1 MSKIIKVDATEELL
15 KIYFFKLYSR
25 KGEIEL
31 NFDEET
37 IHTIIVSNTIKTIKS
52 ADLFKC
58 CSIEYR
64 WGDEPI
70 EIPNSFY
77 YFEKEEILD
86 NSIQNHPF
94 LYTNIKTI
102 NNTSLVEAEINL
114 QHSGSDI
121 YDDNN
126 NFLELTICPNLY
138 DNGIVNIKYLA
149 QNIFSVFYYD
159 ENNGERYELFLFK
172 ENRFHCFHSYKDLV
186 LDNKNTILQLLSL
199 ENCPPLLAEASESLR
214 ADKEVVLAAVS
225 QNGEELEFASKELQS
240 DREVI
245 LTAVKNSSIFG
256 SAFEYASEELKSDR
270 EFILEA
276 VKRDGRALKYAS
288 EELRSDREI
297 VLEAI
302 KFDLYTLA
310 YASKKLMSD
319 RSFILE
325 AVKNDGWALKYA
337 SEELRSDREIIF
349 EAVKSKGRALEHA
362 SEGLKSDRE
371 IVLEAVKSYG
381 RALQYASE
389 ELRSDREIVL
399 EAIKIDGSAFQ
410 YCTESLKKDEEFI
423 CEAYKLNLNIMKY
436 MDTTTINENKRLQ
449 ELENDYKSR
458 EDEHENEDD
467 FPF

>member
-37 IHTIIVSNTIKTIKS
+37 IHSLIVSNSIDTIKS

-70 EIPNSFY
+70 EMPNSFY
-77 YFEKEEILD
+77 YFKKEEILD

-94 LYTNIKTI
+94 LYTNIKKI
-102 NNTSLVEAEINL
+102 NNSLLVEAEINL
-114 QHSGSDI
+114 QGSGSDI
-121 YDDNN
+121 YDENN
-126 NFLELTICPNLY
+126 NFLELTIRPNLY
-138 DNGIVNIKYLA
+138 DDGFVNIEHLA
-149 QNIFSVFYYD
+149 QNIFSVYYWD
-159 ENNGERYELFLFK
+159 ENNGDDYDLFLFK
-172 ENRFHCFHSYKDLV
+172 DNRFHSIDPFGGLV
-186 LDNKNTILQLLSL
+186 IDNKETILQLLSI
-199 ENCPPLLAEASESLR
+199 ENCPPLLMKASESLR

-240 DREVI
+240 DREVVLAAIDNNVSAIEFASDNFRNDKEVI

-276 VKRDGRALKYAS
+276 VKNGGSALQYAS
-288 EELRSDREI
+288 
-297 VLEAI
+297 
-302 KFDLYTLA
+302 
-310 YASKKLMSD
+310 
-319 RSFILE
+319 
-325 AVKNDGWALKYA
+325 
-337 SEELRSDREIIF
+337 SE
-349 EAVKSKGRALEHA
+349 
-362 SEGLKSDRE
+362 LKSDRE
-371 IVLEAVKSYG
+371 IVLEAVKCSG
-381 RALQYASE
+381 GSLQYASAD
-389 ELRSDREIVL
+389 LRADREIVLEAIQNSDFICVLQYASSVLQSDREIVL

-423 CEAYKLNLNIMKY
+423 CEAYKLNPNIMKY

-458 EDEHENEDD
+458 EVEHENEDIL
-467 FPF
+467 PF

>member
-15 KIYFFKLYSR
+15 KFYFFKLYSR

-126 NFLELTICPNLY
+126 NFLEFTISPNLY
-138 DNGIVNIKYLA
+138 DNGNVNIEYLA
-149 QNIFSVFYYD
+149 QNIFSVYYYD

-172 ENRFHCFHSYKDLV
+172 ENRFHSINSYEGIFLEK
-186 LDNKNTILQLLSL
+186 KTILQLLSL
-199 ENCPPLLAEASESLR
+199 ENCPPLLKEASETLQ

-225 QNGEELEFASKELQS
+225 QNGLELEFASKELQNDREVVLAAVKNFSVFGNALEFASEELRS
-240 DREVI
+240 DREVVLEAVKKDGTALEYASDDLRSDPDIVLVAVIDFVIALQYASDDLRSDRNVI
-245 LTAVKNSSIFG
+245 LAAVKNDG
-256 SAFEYASEELKSDR
+256 GALKYASEELKSDR
-270 EFILEA
+270 EF
-276 VKRDGRALKYAS
+276 V
-288 EELRSDREI
+288 
-297 VLEAI
+297 
-302 KFDLYTLA
+302 
-310 YASKKLMSD
+310 
-319 RSFILE
+319 LE
-325 AVKNDGWALKYA
+325 AVKN
-337 SEELRSDREIIF
+337 SSMR
-349 EAVKSKGRALEHA
+349 
-362 SEGLKSDRE
+362 
-371 IVLEAVKSYG
+371 
-381 RALQYASE
+381 
-389 ELRSDREIVL
+389 
-399 EAIKIDGSAFQ
+399 SAFKF
-410 YCTESLKKDEEFI
+410 CSKELSNDIEFI
-423 CEAYKLNLNIMKY
+423 IESSKLDIK
-436 MDTTTINENKRLQ
+436 TIGLVDSDLISKHSELQ
-449 ELENDYKSR
+449 ELYKQYKSKVDNY
-458 EDEHENEDD
+458 EL
-467 FPF
+467 PF

>member
-25 KGEIEL
+25 KGEIAL

-37 IHTIIVSNTIKTIKS
+37 IHSLIVSNSIDTIKS

-94 LYTNIKTI
+94 LYTNIKKI
-102 NNTSLVEAEINL
+102 NNSLLVEAEINL
-114 QHSGSDI
+114 QGSGSDI
-121 YDDNN
+121 YDENN
-126 NFLELTICPNLY
+126 NFLELTIRPNLY
-138 DNGIVNIKYLA
+138 DNGIVNIEHLA
-149 QNIFSVFYYD
+149 QNIFSVYYWD
-159 ENNGERYELFLFK
+159 ENNGDGYDLFLFK
-172 ENRFHCFHSYKDLV
+172 DNRFHSIDPFGGLV
-186 LDNKNTILQLLSL
+186 IDNKVTILQLLSI
-199 ENCPPLLAEASESLR
+199 ENCPPLLMKASESLR

-240 DREVI
+240 DREVVLAAIDNNVSAIEFASDNFRNDKEVI
-245 LTAVKNSSIFG
+245 LTAVKNSSICG

-276 VKRDGRALKYAS
+276 VKKDAMALEYVS
-288 EELRSDREI
+288 DDLRSDRDI
-297 VLEAI
+297 VLA
-302 KFDLYTLA
+302 
-310 YASKKLMSD
+310 
-319 RSFILE
+319 
-325 AVKNDGWALKYA
+325 
-337 SEELRSDREIIF
+337 
-349 EAVKSKGRALEHA
+349 AVKSNGRSLAHA
-362 SEGLKSDRE
+362 SEGLK
-371 IVLEAVKSYG
+371 
-381 RALQYASE
+381 
-389 ELRSDREIVL
+389 SDREIVL

-423 CEAYKLNLNIMKY
+423 CEAYKLNPNIMKY

-449 ELENDYKSR
+449 ELENDYKTR